1 MNIPSIIV
9 KRLALTSMVGAC
21 CFLVSLAVFFHVGD
35 ALLLWLGFF
44 LFLTCLVKSCLLFF
58 KGLTGAYFVLEG
70 ECCSVRR
77 LPFTRYQQII
87 ILDSGGESHC
97 LQLESG
103 IRLIPGDRYRL
114 YFAENPQGAFAAQ
127 SALLHRVTASG
138 TFWGIEQ
145 LPDDQSLGA

>member
-21 CFLVSLAVFFHVGD
+21 CFLVSLAVFFHAGD

-44 LFLTCLVKSCLLFF
+44 LFLICLVKSFLLFF
-58 KGLTGAYFVLEG
+58 RGLAGAYFTLEG

-77 LPFTRYQQII
+77 LPFTRYQQVI
-87 ILDSGGESHC
+87 ILDSDGETHC

-103 IRLIPGDRYRL
+103 IRLIPGARYRL
-114 YFAENPQGAFAAQ
+114 YFAEIPQGAFAAQ
-127 SALLHRVTASG
+127 SALLHRAAASG
-138 TFWGIEQ
+138 NFWGIEL
-145 LPDDQSLGA
+145 LPDDQSLDA